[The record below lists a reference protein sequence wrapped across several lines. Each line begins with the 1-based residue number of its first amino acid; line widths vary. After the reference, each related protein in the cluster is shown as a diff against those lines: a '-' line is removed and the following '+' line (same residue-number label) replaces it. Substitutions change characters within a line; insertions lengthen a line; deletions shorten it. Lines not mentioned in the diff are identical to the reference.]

1 MMAEER
7 LNQLRFCTNL
17 KTLAHHFGISEG
29 KLRSAVYGP
38 DSVRYKKSSIT
49 KKNGNPRE
57 ILAPN
62 GQLKKL
68 QKQLLSIF
76 EEVAY
81 YSHSCH
87 GFRKNHSI
95 RTNAKKHLGAKWVLK
110 IDLEDFFPSIHYGR
124 VFGLLTR
131 APISLNPYCAKHIA
145 NILCFNGKLPQGAPT
160 SPIVANMIAYGLDKE
175 LSLICKNQDITYTRY
190 ADDLT
195 FSSKK
200 PHISHFL
207 WKSDELADE
216 LKKLISHKNFS
227 INPTK
232 TKLKIGTNRK
242 TVTGIIINKKLNVH
256 RLYVDRI
263 RGALKAWETHGYEN
277 ANATYLKMRSKLS
290 RKAVP
295 AKVLA
300 NNLKGRISHVG
311 FVKGTHDPIYLRLL
325 TRLFL
330 LDPKLLSE
338 KEIVLIIP
346 KLKPH
351 QIASKSVFVLHNED
365 DADKISLDDLT
376 QGTAFYLD
384 NVGFVTC
391 SHCLKDYVKLICPY
405 TQSRHE
411 IANIRHNSTHDI
423 AIFDCP
429 TISVQKLIKP
439 ASTVSLGDE
448 VNVVGYPNYRA
459 GQSPNIQSSKVAT
472 EVTISALK
480 YKMLEK
486 GISPGQSGGP
496 IFNLKNQLIGFAQRG
511 GVAGST
517 DDYRVFLGKNIAEI
531 IESLTPVKYLQ

>member
-1 MMAEER
+1 MMAEDR

-17 KTLAHHFGISEG
+17 KTLSQFFGISEG
-29 KLRSAVYGP
+29 RLRSAIYGP
-38 DSVRYKKSSIT
+38 DLVRYKKSSIT

-68 QKQLLSIF
+68 QKDLLSIF

-81 YSHSCH
+81 YSHACH

-95 RTNAKKHLGAKWVLK
+95 KTNAKKHHGAKWVLK
-110 IDLEDFFPSIHYGR
+110 IDLENFFPSIHYGR

-131 APISLNPYCAKHIA
+131 VPISLNPYCAKHIA

-207 WKSDELADE
+207 WKSDELADD
-216 LKKLISHKNFS
+216 LKNLISHKNFS
-227 INPTK
+227 INPLK
-232 TKLKIGTNRK
+232 TKLKTGTNRK

-256 RLYVDRI
+256 RLYIDRI
-263 RGALKAWETHGYEN
+263 RGALKAWETHGYVK
-277 ANATYLKMRSKLS
+277 ANDTYLKIRPKLS
-290 RKAVP
+290 RKAIP
-295 AKVLA
+295 AKALA

-330 LDPKLLSE
+330 LDPKMLSE
-338 KEIVLIIP
+338 KEIALIIP

-351 QIASKSVFVLHNED
+351 QIAKKNIFVLHNED
-365 DADKISLDDLT
+365 DADKLNLEDLT
-376 QGTAFYLD
+376 QGTTFYLD

-391 SHCLKDYVKLICPY
+391 SHCLKNYVKLVCPD
-405 TQSRHE
+405 TQTRHT
-411 IANIRHNSTHDI
+411 IANIRHNLTHDI

-429 TISVQKLIKP
+429 TISVQKLITP
-439 ASTVSLGDE
+439 TLTVNLGDE
-448 VNVVGYPNYRA
+448 VNVVGYPNYRD
-459 GQSPNIQSSKVAT
+459 GQSPNTQSSKVAT
-472 EVTISALK
+472 EVTISALR
-480 YKMLEK
+480 YNMLEK

-496 IFNLKNQLIGFAQRG
+496 ILNSKNQLIGFAQRG
-511 GVAGST
+511 GASGST
-517 DDYRVFLGKNIAEI
+517 DDYRVFLSKNIAEI
-531 IESLTPVKYLQ
+531 MGSLTPVTYK